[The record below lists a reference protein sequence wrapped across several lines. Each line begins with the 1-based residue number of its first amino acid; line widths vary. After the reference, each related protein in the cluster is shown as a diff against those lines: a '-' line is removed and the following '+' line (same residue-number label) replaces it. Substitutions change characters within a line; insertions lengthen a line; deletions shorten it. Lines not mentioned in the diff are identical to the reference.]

1 MGHRLEVKVWKI
13 TFKFRLAFN
22 RIDLFEPNLEQSWL
36 DRLFRIDKNEIEYLL
51 GRYGAA

>member
-22 RIDLFEPNLEQSWL
+22 RIDLFEPNVQQQNPIQNFE
-36 DRLFRIDKNEIEYLL
+36 R
-51 GRYGAA
+51 